1 MQKKDYSKV
10 FHGLTIPIINPGSV
24 SYAQHIEKHKT
35 GIALAR
41 ILQQQAEEHPDYTN
55 RDIGYKPLQVFQ
67 TRQNRFSS
75 EKANDRI
82 D

>member
-1 MQKKDYSKV
+1 MHNILKNIKPVLHLPGYGKSK
-10 FHGLTIPIINPGSV
+10 P
-24 SYAQHIEKHKT
+24 K
-35 GIALAR
+35 
-41 ILQQQAEEHPDYTN
+41 EHPDYTS

>member
-1 MQKKDYSKV
+1 MHNILKNIKPVSPLSEYCKSK
-10 FHGLTIPIINPGSV
+10 LKE
-24 SYAQHIEKHKT
+24 Y
-35 GIALAR
+35 
-41 ILQQQAEEHPDYTN
+41 PDYAS